1 MWSAAVGAAL
11 HYLALAIGL
20 PAVFSRGRAL
30 KGPLDDAGLRQL
42 FAADTAWGLAALR
55 WSPARLRRPG
65 EGLVLL
71 PGERPLPAED
81 GPLPGRRGAGG
92 PADAD
97 LSSAGIRWRRARAAG
112 RPI

>member
-1 MWSAAVGAAL
+1 MWSSAVVAAL

-20 PAVFSRGRAL
+20 SAVFSRGRAL

-42 FAADTAWGLAALR
+42 FAADTAWGLAALLWLATGLLR
-55 WSPARLRRPG
+55 DRSPTRLRRPG

-81 GPLPGRRGAGG
+81 GPLPGRRRAGG

-97 LSSAGIRWRRARAAG
+97 LHPQA
-112 RPI
+112 P